1 MDRGTDKPTLLR
13 RVTVSVSLTV
23 TGERKAGGKL
33 TPAVLPSP
41 VRDWRARKEKS
52 MIEFFVPM
60 QLPTV
65 TAQEQK
71 TGVRNGKP
79 YRYDTPEL
87 KAARVL
93 FRDHLAKY
101 APQIPITGAVKLHTI
116 WCYHSETHGHGEWK
130 TTKPDTDN
138 SVKLLKDVMTK
149 LGFWKDDAQ
158 VSSELT
164 EKVWADIPG
173 LYVSVEALA

>member
-1 MDRGTDKPTLLR
+1 ML
-13 RVTVSVSLTV
+13 
-23 TGERKAGGKL
+23 
-33 TPAVLPSP
+33 
-41 VRDWRARKEKS
+41 
-52 MIEFFVPM
+52 EFFIPM
-60 QLPTV
+60 KLPTV

-101 APQIPITGAVKLHTI
+101 APPEPLSGPVKLHTI
-116 WCYHSETHGHGEWK
+116 WCYSSNAHKAGEWK

-138 SVKLLKDVMTK
+138 SVKLLKDVMTS
-149 LGFWKDDAQ
+149 LRFWKDDAQ
-158 VSSELT
+158 VCNEIT
-164 EKVWADIPG
+164 QKVWNGIPG
-173 LYVSVEALA
+173 LYVRVEDLP